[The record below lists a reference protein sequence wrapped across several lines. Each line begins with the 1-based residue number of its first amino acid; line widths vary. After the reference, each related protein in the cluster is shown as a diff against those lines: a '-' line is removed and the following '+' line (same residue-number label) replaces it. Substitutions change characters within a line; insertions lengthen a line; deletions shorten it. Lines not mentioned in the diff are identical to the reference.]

1 MSASRDLGDR
11 FTIRR
16 AFPLG
21 FEPLALLVR
30 FAEWLGGRRWESG
43 SAAGTMGAGLTYAR
57 RRHPTHGQGRSARNV
72 STP

>member
-30 FAEWLGGRRWESG
+30 FAE
-43 SAAGTMGAGLTYAR
+43 
-57 RRHPTHGQGRSARNV
+57 
-72 STP
+72 